1 MNWCRIAAKKRY
13 RTSISIHRCRL
24 LLTPTS
30 SKQADEC
37 RNHCRDDGSRAVKAG
52 HITGLNQ
59 TSAAAVEN
67 TLILRLIIRRRA
79 VRRCGDRQGSNAL
92 AFKLVV
98 GLLGGSRPL
107 DGVRVV
113 ACAHI
118 GLAAGY
124 LQVGGFAV
132 DEAVDPASR
141 RKGGAVIRPGCRLGG
156 HRIRSGRDDD
166 VRRGFQGLGLILDGH
181 VNLYLNRIRTCIF
194 VLGCDIAPRFTAI
207 GAVLNCALLDEVLSL
222 VLILLSKI
230 ASLVDGDIDRRKAM
244 LFAVISVFIADYV
257 KACPQRVK
265 GVSLS
270 TVVNISNGVAGFP
283 DGGMLISTFLV
294 KPTNK
299 RLARGSGFALGYLD
313 GVTLC
318 KTIVVVPLLL
328 AIGNSVCGG
337 QSM

>member
-244 LFAVISVFIADYV
+244 LFAVI
-257 KACPQRVK
+257 
-265 GVSLS
+265 
-270 TVVNISNGVAGFP
+270 NISNGVAGFP

-337 QSM
+337 AVHVAVESAR